1 MRKLVFVPGL
11 ITAALAVLVSCTA
24 APQTPDAAAL
34 EANARAHVLSIPQ
47 ITDEQNRSLAKTKGW
62 RNPYLIVRADGVA
75 LLDPDDHLERI
86 VKSEELTQT
95 LGNLPPSAWPYG
107 RVVAVTENGVRSSA
121 DEDVKIRKNRAV
133 VAGTLESL
141 HVVIHWIPSA

>member
-1 MRKLVFVPGL
+1 MRKPVFIPGL
-11 ITAALAVLVSCTA
+11 VVAALAALVSCTA
-24 APQTPDAAAL
+24 SPQTPDAAAL
-34 EANARAHVLSIPQ
+34 EATARAHVLAIPQ

-86 VKSEELTQT
+86 VKPEELTQT

-107 RVVAVTENGVRSSA
+107 RVVAVTENSVRSSA

-141 HVVIHWIPSA
+141 HVLIHWIPSA

>member
-1 MRKLVFVPGL
+1 MRESLLGLV
-11 ITAALAVLVSCTA
+11 TATLAVLISCTA
-24 APQTPDAAAL
+24 APQTDAAAL
-34 EANARAHVLSIPQ
+34 EAAARAHVLAIPQ
-47 ITDEQNRSLAKTKGW
+47 ITDEQSRSLAKTKGW

-86 VKSEELTQT
+86 VKPEELTQT

-107 RVVAVTENGVRSSA
+107 RVVAVTENGVRASA
-121 DEDVKIRKNRAV
+121 DEDVMIRKNRAV
-133 VAGTLESL
+133 VAGTLEGL

>member
-1 MRKLVFVPGL
+1 MRKRVFVPGL
-11 ITAALAVLVSCTA
+11 VTAALAALVSCTA

-34 EANARAHVLSIPQ
+34 EATARAHVLAIPQ

-86 VKSEELTQT
+86 VKPEELTQT
-95 LGNLPPSAWPYG
+95 LGNLPLSAWPYG
-107 RVVAVTENGVRSSA
+107 RVVAVTENSVRSSA

-133 VAGTLESL
+133 VAGTLEGL

>member
-1 MRKLVFVPGL
+1 MRKWVFVFGL
-11 ITAALAVLVSCTA
+11 VTAAIAVVVSCTS
-24 APQTPDAAAL
+24 APQTDPAAL
-34 EANARAHVLSIPQ
+34 EASARSRILAIPR
-47 ITDEQNRSLAKTKGW
+47 ITDEQNHSLAKTKSW

-86 VKSEELTQT
+86 VKPEELTQT

-121 DEDVKIRKNRAV
+121 DDDVKIRKNRAV

-141 HVVIHWIPSA
+141 HVLINWIPSA